1 MGNLL
6 GATLDDAAKTASN
19 VGMLVSSSIGLLN
32 GYVTTPQYLFPML
45 FNLFKRALDGLFFCD
60 LDSQGSIDGR
70 IVLFVARKRWGYLF
84 NDDPE
89 VVELVAQVMPYCAI
103 FQVRTPYP
111 PSTQMFLPSTFHTS
125 LCHDKKPD
133 FV

>member
-1 MGNLL
+1 L
-6 GATLDDAAKTASN
+6 G
-19 VGMLVSSSIGLLN
+19 
-32 GYVTTPQYLFPML
+32 
-45 FNLFKRALDGLFFCD
+45 
-60 LDSQGSIDGR
+60 SQGSIDGR

-103 FQVRTPYP
+103 FQVPTPYP
-111 PSTQMFLPSTFHTS
+111 PSTQMFHFLPSTFHTS
-125 LCHDKKPD
+125 LYREKKPD